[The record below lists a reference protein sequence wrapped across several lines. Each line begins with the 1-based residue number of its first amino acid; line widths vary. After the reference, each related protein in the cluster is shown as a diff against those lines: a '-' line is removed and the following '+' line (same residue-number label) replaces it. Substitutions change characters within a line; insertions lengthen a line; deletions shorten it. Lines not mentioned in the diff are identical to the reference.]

1 MIPRYMVNFDLQQL
15 PTVYTDVI
23 VIGAGIA
30 GLFTALRSAET
41 HKVLMVTK
49 KIAAG
54 QQHTLRTGRHRRGYF
69 R

>member
-49 KIAAG
+49 KNRCWTAT
-54 QQHTLRTGRHRRGYF
+54 HVTHREHRRGYF